1 MSRRTPTTWPTRSRS
16 SVAPAESGQEPLPD
30 VTVRPAVPAD
40 VGDLAAVHLRARRA
54 APMPEPAHPDS
65 TLAPFLATRIG
76 ADQVWVAEA
85 GERVV
90 GYARHTASWLDDL
103 YVDPSAARRGVGTLL
118 LDVVKDR
125 LPDGF
130 CLWVFESN
138 TPARAFYAR
147 HGLLALERTDGSA
160 NEERSPDIRMAWP
173 GRDPVAF
180 LRGLVDEVDAELGDL
195 LARRAALTRA
205 IQPLK
210 TDPSRDPAR
219 EREVAERIARR
230 VPELGTDRLAPVVD
244 AIITAS
250 LDAAR

>member
-1 MSRRTPTTWPTRSRS
+1 MTPPDR
-16 SVAPAESGQEPLPD
+16 PAASGDPLEL
-30 VTVRPAVPAD
+30 TVRPAEPAD
-40 VGDLAAVHLRARRA
+40 ATALAAVHLRARRA
-54 APMPEPAHPDS
+54 APMPDSPHPDA

-76 ADQVWVAEA
+76 ADEVWVAEA

-90 GYARHTASWLDDL
+90 GYARHTGTWLDDL
-103 YVDPSAARRGVGTLL
+103 YVEPTAARRGVGSVLL
-118 LDVVKDR
+118 EVVKER

-138 TPARAFYAR
+138 APARAFYAR
-147 HGLLALERTDGSA
+147 HGLVALERTDGSA
-160 NEERSPDIRMAWP
+160 NEERSPDVRMAWP

-180 LRGLVDEVDAELGDL
+180 LRSLVDEVDVELGDL

-210 TDPSRDPAR
+210 PDAARDPAR
-219 EREVAERIARR
+219 ERQVAERVARR
-230 VPELGTDRLAPVVD
+230 APELGTERLVPVVD